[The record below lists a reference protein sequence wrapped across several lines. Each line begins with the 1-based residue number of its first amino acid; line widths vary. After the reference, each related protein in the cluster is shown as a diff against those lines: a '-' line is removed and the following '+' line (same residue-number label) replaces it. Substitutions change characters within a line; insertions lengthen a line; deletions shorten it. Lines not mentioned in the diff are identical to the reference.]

1 MGRGRNV
8 GEEMSGEE
16 MARKELTPNRFWYT
30 VILSGMILEN
40 ESLLLTEKELIWKGC
55 IEFYGPKLNV

>member
-16 MARKELTPNRFWYT
+16 MAREELTPNRFWYT

-40 ESLLLTEKELIWKGC
+40 ESLLLTEKELISKGF
-55 IEFYGPKLNV
+55 IE